1 MTEQEVRVC
10 GLLLQEMF
18 GAVVERVGTHLLRGS
33 QQTLRAIAAETGTP
47 LHLVKKAVCVLVQ
60 QGMCVFSSVGPPR
73 GGVQYA
79 VSVDAVMRRLRFP
92 RYIYTAKALY
102 GDAGELLVEELLQ
115 HGHMTMSRAV
125 RTVAD
130 RLTSSMEEGRC
141 VELSEVAAAFSRL
154 VETHFLQRCPSVDE
168 TITDAPGPGSAPTLT
183 DCPAQR
189 YTLPRVSFTGAGK
202 RRRSSEDREGETRP
216 KRARLDTPD
225 IEVQGVYWQVNFE
238 PPHVSLSLCV
248 SLCAQTSSEIVRTM
262 LRMSEVMSPPGA
274 ACTQPLSA
282 NEIFRALPPGYSISR
297 PVLDQ
302 YLSLLVDDPM
312 EFVGRSGDSGGGMFV
327 INLHRALASLAR
339 AALESIVQERFGSR
353 SARIFRLLLR
363 KRHLEQKQV
372 EDFAMIPAKEAKE
385 MLYTLL
391 SHNLVQLQEIPKTP
405 DHAPSRTF
413 FLYTVNLLPTARM
426 LLQHCYKTV
435 ANLIERRLFETKEN
449 KRLLEKSQRV
459 EAILASLQATGAET
473 AQLAEVE
480 DMVTAPER
488 QQLDALRHHVNK
500 LVSVPL
506 RASASVSSC
515 PSLHANVFVSVCPS
529 LRASVST

>member
-130 RLTSSMEEGRC
+130 RLTSSMEAGRC

-225 IEVQGVYWQVNFE
+225 IEDAEDAGVYWQVNFE
-238 PPHVSLSLCV
+238 RFHHHFRDQAIVGAVASKLD
-248 SLCAQTSSEIVRTM
+248 QTSSEIVRTM

-500 LVSVPL
+500 LD
-506 RASASVSSC
+506 SSENQVDETIFLLE
-515 PSLHANVFVSVCPS
+515 SYIS
-529 LRASVST
+529 STQTTH